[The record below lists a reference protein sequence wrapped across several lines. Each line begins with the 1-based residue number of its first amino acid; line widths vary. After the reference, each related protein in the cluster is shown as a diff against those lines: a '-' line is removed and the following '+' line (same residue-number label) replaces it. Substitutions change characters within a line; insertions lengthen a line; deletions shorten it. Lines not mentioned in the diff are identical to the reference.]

1 MLKKENIDIYKEN
14 YKNNEHNKI
23 MQRILN
29 KVQLVDL
36 IQDSDTQMNQEFNI
50 NIKTHKVTDQQ
61 NSGRCWAF
69 AGINLIKEKIIQKC
83 ELNDVEL
90 SGNFISYYDKL
101 ERFNILLE
109 RLITYQK
116 NKKNLYDLYVSD
128 LLENGIKDGGVFTQ
142 FANLVNKYGIV
153 SQDAFPETFASS
165 HTYEINQ
172 ILSRLLRKF
181 YLDLQIRNDVNELK
195 NEYMEKAY
203 KIITSVYGMPPENF
217 NFEYTDKNGQ
227 YHIDKNIT
235 PKEFYNKYIGI
246 DLKNEYIEVV
256 SYNDEKIKLNK
267 LYQEEESSKISG
279 ESDNLVL
286 NLPSEEFQNLII
298 KQLKTNEPV
307 CFYCSTTSKRVDGIW
322 IDLLERYGEIFDIDL
337 KLDRTSILKTNGI
350 TNCHAMLITGAN
362 IIDNKITK
370 YKIENSWGNKYG
382 KDGYYIATDDWLK
395 KYVYRIII
403 NKNNLTKKQLEILN
417 QDCTKIIKWDNKF

>member
-14 YKNNEHNKI
+14 YKNNEHNKV

-36 IQDSDTQMNQEFNI
+36 IQDSDTQLNQEFNI
-50 NIKTHKVTDQQ
+50 NIKTHKVANQQ

-83 ELNDVEL
+83 KLNDIEL

-101 ERFNILLE
+101 ERFNISLE
-109 RLITYQK
+109 RLIAYK
-116 NKKNLYDLYVSD
+116 NNKKNLYDLYVSS
-128 LLENGIKDGGVFTQ
+128 LLETGIADVGYFTQ
-142 FANLVNKYGIV
+142 FADLVNKYGIV
-153 SQDAFPETFASS
+153 PQDAFPETFASS

-203 KIITSVYGMPPENF
+203 KIITNVYGIPPENF
-217 NFEYTDKNGQ
+217 NFEYTDKNGK

-267 LYQEEESSKISG
+267 LYQEEESSRISG
-279 ESDNLVL
+279 ESDNIVL
-286 NLPSEEFQNLII
+286 NLPSKDFQNLII

-307 CFYCSTTSKRVDGIW
+307 CFYCSTNSKRVDGIW

-337 KLDRTSILKTNGI
+337 KLDRTSILKTNGV
-350 TNCHAMLITGAN
+350 TNCHVMLITGAN

-382 KDGYYIATDDWLK
+382 KDGYYIATDDWIN
-395 KYVYRIII
+395 KYVFRIVI

-417 QDCTKIIKWDNKF
+417 QECTKIIKWDIKF